1 MSDERQEVTCKLVTK
16 KVQQL
21 IIQHALPTNAE
32 AIPNKWDNILE
43 DLYNNPDFKG
53 IGYLTFIWIL

>member
-1 MSDERQEVTCKLVTK
+1 MSNKRQEVTYKLITK

-21 IIQHALPTNAE
+21 VIQHALPINAE
-32 AIPNKWDNILE
+32 AIPNKWDNTLE

-53 IGYLTFIWIL
+53 VGYLTFI